1 MKVFSEISLS
11 SFEFWG
17 GAKLNADMLSVEE
30 LEQLDYMLEDCYSE
44 GVSETLV
51 NDIMWFEFEWVCE
64 MLGYEYDVENDVI
77 IR

>member
-44 GVSETLV
+44 GVSETMV

>member
-1 MKVFSEISLS
+1 MKVFSEINLS

-44 GVSETLV
+44 GVSETMV

>member
-1 MKVFSEISLS
+1 MKVFSEINLS

-17 GAKLNADMLSVEE
+17 GAKLNADMLTFDE
-30 LEQLDYMLEDCYSE
+30 LEQLDYVLEDCYNE
-44 GVSETLV
+44 GISETMV

-64 MLGYEYDVENDVI
+64 MLGYVYDVENDVV

>member
-1 MKVFSEISLS
+1 MKVFSEINLS

-44 GVSETLV
+44 GVSETLI

>member
-44 GVSETLV
+44 GVSETMV

-64 MLGYEYDVENDVI
+64 MLGYEYDVENDVV

>member
-17 GAKLNADMLSVEE
+17 GAKLNADMLSVE
-30 LEQLDYMLEDCYSE
+30 QLDYMLEDCYSE
-44 GVSETLV
+44 GVSETMV

>member
-1 MKVFSEISLS
+1 MKVIREISLS

-17 GAKLNADMLSVEE
+17 GAKLNADMLSIEE
-30 LEQLDYMLEDCYSE
+30 LEQLDDMIVDVYDE
-44 GVSETLV
+44 GVSETMM

-64 MLGYEYDVENDVI
+64 LLGLEYDVENDVV

>member
-30 LEQLDYMLEDCYSE
+30 LEQLDCMLEDCYSE
-44 GVSETLV
+44 GVSETMV

>member
-44 GVSETLV
+44 GVSETLI

>member
-1 MKVFSEISLS
+1 MKVFSEINLS

-30 LEQLDYMLEDCYSE
+30 LEQLDYILEDCYSE
-44 GVSETLV
+44 GVSETMV

>member
-1 MKVFSEISLS
+1 MKVFSEINLS

-17 GAKLNADMLSVEE
+17 GAKLNADMLSIEE

-44 GVSETLV
+44 GVSETMI

>member
-1 MKVFSEISLS
+1 MKVFSEINLS

-17 GAKLNADMLSVEE
+17 GAKLNADMLSIEE

-44 GVSETLV
+44 GVSETMV

>member
-1 MKVFSEISLS
+1 MKVFSEINLS

>member
-1 MKVFSEISLS
+1 MKVFSEINLS

-44 GVSETLV
+44 GVSETLI

-64 MLGYEYDVENDVI
+64 MLGYEYDVENDVV